1 MKYSGHIVNI
11 LNRNIFDGEVIVEG
25 GKINSV
31 HASAAV
37 PENAPYIMPGFIDS
51 HVHIES
57 SMMLPSALAKV
68 VVKSGTIGVVS
79 DPHEIANVLG
89 VDGVDYMIEN
99 GKTCMFNFCFGAP
112 SCVPSCSTDIETS
125 GAVINSTQ
133 IAEML
138 KRPEIGYLSEM
149 MNFPGVFSSDPEV
162 MAKIQA
168 AKDCGKPIDG
178 HAPGLLG
185 DDRRRYASAG
195 ISTDHECS
203 SIEEARDCILS
214 GMKVLIREGS
224 AARNYDALIHVLRE
238 YPDSVMF
245 CTDDCHPDDLVRG
258 HINTIVAEA
267 LADGYDLWDVL
278 RAASLNPQLHY
289 NLDWG
294 LLREGDP
301 ANFILVDNLSHDF
314 KVLTTVINGE
324 EVYSINNTTPET
336 SNSKSSKDTPAIN
349 SAPAETYPNHFLAKP
364 ISASDIATV
373 INAGDTIHV
382 IRAFDGSLLTEKE
395 SLTVLDDVTSTNE
408 WLSSDIQKIVVYN
421 RYTEGAKP
429 VVAYIRGF
437 GITNGAI
444 AGSVAHDCHNIVAI
458 GSSDEYLLRA
468 INRIVEMKGGQV
480 AICEDEQTEIP
491 LPVAGILSPLDA
503 EEIAHRTLYL
513 HETARRAGCT
523 FNSPFITMAFMSL
536 PVIPKLKLTDRGLF
550 DCSSWQFL
558 EK

>member
-25 GKINSV
+25 GKIVSV
-31 HASAAV
+31 LASAAI
-37 PENAPYIMPGFIDS
+37 PQDAPYIMPGFIDS

-57 SMMLPSALAKV
+57 SMMLPSAFAKA

-99 GKTCMFNFCFGAP
+99 GKTCRFNFCFGAP

-125 GAVINSTQ
+125 GAVIDSTQ
-133 IAEML
+133 VAEML

-185 DDRRRYASAG
+185 DDRRRYASVG
-195 ISTDHECS
+195 ISTDHECIT
-203 SIEEARDCILS
+203 IEEARACILN
-214 GMKVLIREGS
+214 GMKVQVREGS
-224 AARNYDALIHVLRE
+224 AARNYDALIPVLRE
-238 YPDSVMF
+238 SPDSVMF
-245 CTDDCHPDDLVRG
+245 CTDDSHPDDLVRG
-258 HINTIVAEA
+258 HINTLVSRA
-267 LADGYDLWDVL
+267 LNDGYDLWDVL

-289 NLDWG
+289 NLSWG

-301 ANFILVDNLSHDF
+301 ANFILVDTLSPDF
-314 KVLTTVINGE
+314 KVLSTVICGE
-324 EVYSINNTTPET
+324 EVYSINNPSPEA
-336 SNSKSSKDTPAIN
+336 SKS
-349 SAPAETYPNHFLAKP
+349 ETTKSEAAYPNHFFAKP
-364 ISASDIATV
+364 LSASDIATV
-373 INAGDTIHV
+373 INAGDTINV
-382 IRAFDGSLLTEKE
+382 IHAFDGSLLTKKE
-395 SLTVLDDVTSTNE
+395 PIIVLDNVSSSTE
-408 WLSSDIQKIVVYN
+408 WLSLDIQKIIVYN

-444 AGSVAHDCHNIVAI
+444 AGSIAHDCHNIIAI

-480 AICEDEQTEIP
+480 AICGDEQTEIP
-491 LPVAGILSPLDA
+491 LPVAGILSPLEAD
-503 EEIAHRTLYL
+503 EIAQRTLL
-513 HETARRAGCT
+513 IHDTARRAGCT
-523 FNSPFITMAFMSL
+523 FKSPFITMAFMSL
-536 PVIPKLKLTDRGLF
+536 PVIPELKLTDRGLF